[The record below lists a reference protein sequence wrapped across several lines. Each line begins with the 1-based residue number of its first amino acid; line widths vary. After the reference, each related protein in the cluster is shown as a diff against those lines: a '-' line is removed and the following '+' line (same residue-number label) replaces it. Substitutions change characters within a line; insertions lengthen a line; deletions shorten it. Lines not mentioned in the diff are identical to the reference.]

1 MALELLNPQ
10 DTLLEATIR
19 ELQRELVP
27 NRAMEAKQEGS
38 TETIE
43 RIQLA
48 DFVESTSGLI
58 LEPWQKHMCKR
69 LQMLTYQKGQRILLH
84 KPPQHG
90 GSVIVSQRLP
100 AYLIGDNPYK
110 RVRLACYNI
119 EHATKFTAINK
130 AIMQSPEYRTIFKD
144 SDLIVPAKSSDA
156 EFSTAGRKKLR
167 DAQSS
172 LMALGLATG
181 FVGQGADD
189 LIIDDPYASPQAA
202 ASPAIRASTWTFW
215 TGSARVRIDENT
227 NVIVMF
233 HRYGE
238 EDFAGQLIEE
248 EGLKQEGGKWELI
261 SYRAEWDGD
270 ERLEV
275 GGKDPVDRKVGQY
288 LSPRKASQP
297 EYYKEQKRNIK
308 VWESQFQG
316 KPSTADGSTF
326 LVRKFDIVP
335 KVPVPLQKVCFAW
348 DLASSIDG
356 DWTVGV
362 LMGLGI
368 DDVVYVLD
376 VARFR
381 LNTNERNTQ
390 IRINCVAAYRR
401 YPDIIIRMPQDPA
414 SAGKDVVAMLRKLLK
429 GLNVKF
435 ELVSGDKEKRA
446 DPWSQYVNAGLVK
459 LVYSGDIRE
468 KDSNGDF
475 RCWIPTYIDEHQKF
489 PNSVKK
495 DQIDASSDAFSEI
508 ALAVD
513 IPIGEDFDTVG
524 IGGARDEPSLVI
536 DIDDEQNMLTDI
548 MLLGLGEMDAAYQ
561 KFVTEGFNPNDS
573 FYKENEAASSFKN
586 NLKLATNSER
596 KANLKAR
603 TKRSNKSS
611 QSNIYRS

>member
-1 MALELLNPQ
+1 MALELIGSQ

-19 ELQRELVP
+19 ELQKQLVP
-27 NRAMEAKQEGS
+27 NQAMQKKEEGS

-43 RIQLA
+43 RIRLS
-48 DFVESTSGLI
+48 DFVESTSGLS
-58 LEPWQKHMCKR
+58 LEPWQKHMCNR
-69 LQMLTYQKGQRILLH
+69 LQMLTHQKGQRILLH

-130 AIMQSPEYRTIFKD
+130 AIMQSPEYRAIFTD
-144 SDLIVPAKSSDA
+144 PDLIIPVRSSDG
-156 EFSTAGRKKLR
+156 EFSTTGRKKLR

-189 LIIDDPYASPQAA
+189 LIIDDPYASPQNA

-233 HRYGE
+233 HRYNE
-238 EDFAGQLIEE
+238 EDFVGQMIQE
-248 EGLKQEGGKWELI
+248 EGLQTQGGKWELI

-275 GGKDPVDRKVGQY
+275 GGKDPIERRIGEY
-288 LSPRKASQP
+288 LSPRKTQQP
-297 EYYKEQKRNIK
+297 NYYPEQKRNPVI
-308 VWESQFQG
+308 WQSQFQG
-316 KPSTADGSTF
+316 KPSGTEGSTF
-326 LVRKFDIVP
+326 LVRKFEIVP
-335 KVPVPLQKVCFAW
+335 KCSVPLTKVCMAW

-362 LMGLGI
+362 LMGLGV
-368 DDVVYVLD
+368 DDAVYVLN
-376 VARFR
+376 VIRFR
-381 LNTNERNTQ
+381 QNTDERNRE
-390 IRINCVAAYRR
+390 IRLSCTTAYRKYR
-401 YPDIIIRMPQDPA
+401 DIVFRLPQDPA

-435 ELVSGDKEKRA
+435 ETVSGDKEKRA

-459 LVYSGDIRE
+459 LVYSGDINQ
-468 KDSNGDF
+468 KDSEGN
-475 RCWIPTYIDEHQKF
+475 RLCWIPEYIEEHRKF

-508 ALAVD
+508 ALAID
-513 IPIGEDFDTVG
+513 QSIGEDFDTVG
-524 IGGARDEPSLVI
+524 IGGERDDPSLVI
-536 DIDDEQNMLTDI
+536 NIDTEEDMITDI
-548 MLLGLGEMDAAYQ
+548 MLLSIGEMDAAYG
-561 KFVTEGFNPNDS
+561 KFTTEGFNANDS
-573 FYKENEAASSFKN
+573 FYQEKEATSTKN
-586 NLKLATNSER
+586 NLKLATNFER

-603 TKRSNKSS
+603 TKRH
-611 QSNIYRS
+611 IRST